1 MDSVMHVI
9 PSQQELDTAVEALTT
24 ALIQAVA
31 VRNGVTVTQVN
42 DIPRGFFRTMTRM
55 AMALADGRAFDTA
68 RREALQSLEDEI
80 EVFGPEWQLCR
91 KAIDTFADRLMA
103 LGGRS

>member
-1 MDSVMHVI
+1 MASLMQVT
-9 PSQQELDTAVEALTT
+9 PSQQELDTAVEVLTT
-24 ALIQAVA
+24 ALIHASA
-31 VRNGVTVTQVN
+31 VRHGVTVTQIN
-42 DIPRGFFRTMTRM
+42 EIPRGFFRTMARM
-55 AMALADGRAFDTA
+55 ALSLADERAFDTA
-68 RREALQSLEDEI
+68 RREALQSLEDDI